1 MALVRCLRLGL
12 LLPLLVGSLCVVACG
27 GDDDDDDGERPE
39 SEGPAGCYIGP
50 EMRCD
55 CEIAETSYTE
65 DGQTWVEEGCSSC
78 AT

>member
-12 LLPLLVGSLCVVACG
+12 FLPLLVGSLCVACG
-27 GDDDDDDGERPE
+27 GDDDEGEQPE
-39 SEGPAGCYIGP
+39 SDGPAGCYIGP

-55 CEIAETSYTE
+55 CEIQETSCTE
-65 DGQTWVEEGCSSC
+65 EGQTWVEEGCASC